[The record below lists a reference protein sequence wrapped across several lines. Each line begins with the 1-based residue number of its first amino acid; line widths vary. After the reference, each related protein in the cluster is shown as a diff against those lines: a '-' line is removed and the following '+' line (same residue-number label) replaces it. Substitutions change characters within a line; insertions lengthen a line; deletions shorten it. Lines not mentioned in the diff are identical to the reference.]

1 MKKLLFI
8 LIAVLAISCEKEN
21 FNIEQNAFQLDEK
34 LLVAVDNNMLVFDS
48 EDHFNQVIEIL
59 QNYNNEKLDLWES
72 KIGFKS
78 LRTLHAN
85 LYVLKESDI
94 EDDIFRSLINENYR
108 IQIGHYVFE
117 VDIKHEKVHILDR
130 TYNGKFF

>member
-48 EDHFNQVIEIL
+48 EDHFNQVIEII
-59 QNYNNEKLDLWES
+59 QNYNNKKLDLRKR
-72 KIGFKS
+72 KIGYKS
-78 LRTLHAN
+78 
-85 LYVLKESDI
+85 
-94 EDDIFRSLINENYR
+94 
-108 IQIGHYVFE
+108 
-117 VDIKHEKVHILDR
+117 
-130 TYNGKFF
+130 